1 MKEYKVRIHSN
12 GTKEWY
18 LNNKLHSESGPAV
31 ERADGDK
38 AWYINGR
45 LHREDGPAVERLN
58 GYKAWFLNGK
68 KLSERSFNIHNKR
81 NNVLPDV
88 DLSLDKDS
96 NHVHTTEDLNY
107 VQEMNMKLKSMNK
120 YYF

>member
-1 MKEYKVRIHSN
+1 MKDYKVRIHSN

-18 LNNKLHSESGPAV
+18 LDNK
-31 ERADGDK
+31 
-38 AWYINGR
+38 
-45 LHREDGPAVERLN
+45 LHREDGPAVERAD
-58 GYKAWFLNGK
+58 GDKAWFLNGK

-81 NNVLPDV
+81 NNVLTKNV
-88 DLSLDKDS
+88 KI
-96 NHVHTTEDLNY
+96 NNY

>member
-1 MKEYKVRIHSN
+1 MKDYKVRIHSN

-18 LNNKLHSESGPAV
+18 LDNKLHREDGPAV

-38 AWYINGR
+38 AWYINGK
-45 LHREDGPAVERLN
+45 LHREDGPSVVRHN

-81 NNVLPDV
+81 NNVLTKNV
-88 DLSLDKDS
+88 KI
-96 NHVHTTEDLNY
+96 NNY